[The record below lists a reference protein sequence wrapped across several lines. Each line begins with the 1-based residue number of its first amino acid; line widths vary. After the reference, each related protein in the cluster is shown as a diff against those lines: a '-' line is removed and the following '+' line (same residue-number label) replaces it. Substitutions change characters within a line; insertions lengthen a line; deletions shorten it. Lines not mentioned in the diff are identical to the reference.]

1 MTPVFNWILLG
12 HSYDHIICNGQRK
25 DYILTLICISCCTDG
40 LVVWHLF
47 FLILCWIYKTLK
59 TLKMSGICSIM
70 CHVINHANIWIHF
83 DLLLMWS
90 SPIMPK
96 HTCLLFQIPHQS
108 PGLPYGSPNLKISA
122 FLCIIYFKF
131 ITFSPKF
138 EFSLKHSSVWFW
150 SRVGK
155 GVFHEPWTPI
165 FNCHESWTKDFFFII
180 GQQM

>member
-47 FLILCWIYKTLK
+47 LLILCWIYKTLK

-90 SPIMPK
+90 SPIMPFMLTLPDTTPISWSPIWVTK
-96 HTCLLFQIPHQS
+96 SQVISFSVHNLFQIYPIFSQ
-108 PGLPYGSPNLKISA
+108 NLN
-122 FLCIIYFKF
+122 FL
-131 ITFSPKF
+131 
-138 EFSLKHSSVWFW
+138 W
-150 SRVGK
+150 SIVQFDSEGWK
-155 GVFHEPWTPI
+155 GGFPWTMNAY
-165 FNCHESWTKDFFFII
+165 F
-180 GQQM
+180 

>member
-47 FLILCWIYKTLK
+47 FLILCWIYKTLR
-59 TLKMSGICSIM
+59 TLKMSGICSIK
-70 CHVINHANIWIHF
+70 I
-83 DLLLMWS
+83 S
-90 SPIMPK
+90 
-96 HTCLLFQIPHQS
+96 
-108 PGLPYGSPNLKISA
+108 NLKISA

-165 FNCHESWTKDFFFII
+165 FNCHELWTKDFFFHNQSTKAIAWF
-180 GQQM
+180 MK